1 MSAPALPRWTVAV
14 ALSAAALQ
22 LAAFAALQDRGFDLT
37 DEAFYLI
44 HIREPFAF
52 FPKFTFFDV
61 LLHPV
66 FTLLGGSIAALRA
79 LGFLVLTALGG
90 LLAYAVAR
98 LPDRHGRPLL
108 GPSETAV
115 AAALGALLQSFY
127 HTLWLNT
134 PSYNWLDLVGCLTV
148 ALALTFAPRR
158 GWRPA
163 VAGGLL
169 AALGGMLVGFAKA
182 PAALLLGLFYL
193 GFVTLA
199 APSRAQALR
208 SFAVAA
214 IATAAL
220 AAGVLAFLLAP
231 SELLAHFR
239 GFEQRASHTSFSDLV
254 GVSLRRFLRRGWGFA
269 YVLALGLAIFAGT
282 RWANPERHGRT
293 VKRLALAAS
302 LAAAA
307 VIAVAFAF
315 DKRLA
320 LGPAVGI
327 LALSLVAVLRLSDR
341 ELGALAGR
349 MLLALPL
356 MPWIAS
362 FGTNND
368 LPYHTTFFAGL
379 AGVALAV
386 AGLRASGLDARIAPA
401 LVLGSVA
408 LSVANLAFAAQ
419 RPYRLAAS
427 IPQQT
432 RPIDIVPGG
441 ARLRLDP
448 TTHDFVTR
456 LRDAAAAAGFVA
468 GEPLLDFTGITPGAS
483 LVLGA
488 RPVGPWIFGGY
499 PWSERLARRLVA
511 ELSPQDRARAWVLT
525 GDGAF
530 AFSAALVEE
539 LGLGGRN
546 RPPLA
551 ELRHPADGSPVRLH
565 APEGVAAR

>member
-1 MSAPALPRWTVAV
+1 MSAPALPRWAVAV
-14 ALSAAALQ
+14 AVSSAPLQ

-66 FTLLGGSIAALRA
+66 FELLGGSIAALRA

-108 GPSETAV
+108 GPAETAV

-148 ALALTFAPRR
+148 ALALTFAPRS

-169 AALGGMLVGFAKA
+169 AAAGGMLVGFAKA

-193 GFVTLA
+193 GFVALA
-199 APSRAQALR
+199 APSRAQAMR
-208 SFAVAA
+208 SLAVAA
-214 IATAAL
+214 FATAAL
-220 AAGVLAFLLAP
+220 AAVVFAFLLPP

-239 GFEQRASHTSFSDLV
+239 GFEQRASHASFADLV
-254 GVSLRRFLRRGWGFA
+254 GVSLRRFLRRGWGVA
-269 YVLALGLAIFAGT
+269 YFLALALAVFAGT
-282 RWANPERHGRT
+282 RWADPQRHGRA
-293 VKRLALAAS
+293 VKRLALAAV

-307 VIAVAFAF
+307 VIAVGFAF

-320 LGPAVGI
+320 LGPAVGM
-327 LALSLVAVLRLSDR
+327 LALALVAALRVSDR
-341 ELGALAGR
+341 ELGPQAGR
-349 MLLALPL
+349 MLLVLPL

-362 FGTNND
+362 LGTNND

-379 AGVALAV
+379 TGVALAV
-386 AGLRASGLDARIAPA
+386 AGLRASRLDRRIAPA
-401 LVLGSVA
+401 LVVASVA
-408 LSVANLAFAAQ
+408 LSFANLGFAAQ
-419 RPYRLAAS
+419 RPYRLAA
-427 IPQQT
+427 PVLQQS
-432 RPIDIVPGG
+432 RPIDIIPGG

-448 TTHDFVTR
+448 ATHEFVTR
-456 LRDAAAAAGFVA
+456 LREAAAAGGFVA
-468 GEPLLDFTGITPGAS
+468 GEPLLDFTGLTPGAS

-499 PWSERLARRLVA
+499 PWSEAFARRLVA
-511 ELSPQDRARAWVLT
+511 ELSPRDRARAWVLA
-525 GDGAF
+525 GEGPF
-530 AFSAALVEE
+530 AFSTALIEE
-539 LGLGGRN
+539 LGLVGRD

-551 ELRHPADGSPVRLH
+551 ELRHPADGGAVRLH
-565 APEGVAAR
+565 APAGAPAR